1 MYWTYRGQ
9 KTCTGDNMNYRPKI
23 GILALC
29 VRLRVCEMCEAMW
42 DSCVQHPAGQVGNL
56 AAAISD

>member
-1 MYWTYRGQ
+1 
-9 KTCTGDNMNYRPKI
+9 MNYRPKI

-29 VRLRVCEMCEAMW
+29 VRLKVCEMCEAMW